1 MLEIP
6 AIIIG
11 GGGHAKVLIHALQLR
26 QIPILGIVDEDNTK
40 IGTTVMG
47 VRVLGDDSFVKDYAS
62 EKICLVN
69 GLGSIGSVCL
79 RKKVYLRFKEQGYT
93 FRSVIHPA
101 AVVAADVILAE
112 GVQIMAGAVI
122 QPGCTIGCN
131 AIINTR
137 ASIDHDCR
145 IGDHAHI
152 APGCVLSGGVSIGA
166 ETHLGTGSVVIQGKT
181 IGSGALVGAGAV
193 VVGDVAAGKMVC
205 GVPAKSV
212 ER

>member
-1 MLEIP
+1 MERP
-6 AIIIG
+6 VVIIG
-11 GGGHAKVLIHALQLR
+11 GGGHAKVLINALVLQQTRL
-26 QIPILGIVDEDNTK
+26 LGIVDADLGK
-40 IGTTVMG
+40 RGASILG
-47 VRVLGDDSFVKDYAS
+47 VRILGDDVKLKQYTPNDIDLVNGIGS
-62 EKICLVN
+62 VGSIELRKKICL
-69 GLGSIGSVCL
+69 
-79 RKKVYLRFKEQGYT
+79 YYKEKGYT

-101 AVVAADVILAE
+101 AIIAADVILSE
-112 GVQIMAGAVI
+112 GVQIMAGVVV

-166 ETHLGTGSVVIQGKT
+166 EAHLGTGSVVIQGKM
-181 IGSGALVGAGAV
+181 IGNGALVGAGAV
-193 VVGDVAAGKMVC
+193 VVGDVAEGKRVF
-205 GVPAKSV
+205 GVPAKPV